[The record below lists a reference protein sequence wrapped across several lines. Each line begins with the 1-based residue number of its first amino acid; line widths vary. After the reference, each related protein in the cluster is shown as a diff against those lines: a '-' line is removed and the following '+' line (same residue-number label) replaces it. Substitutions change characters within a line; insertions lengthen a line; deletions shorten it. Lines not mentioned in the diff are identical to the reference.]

1 MRVTVIHNPG
11 AGDGETSAK
20 ELLAALREHGYQP
33 QYHSSKGGDLGTA
46 LADPGELVVVAGGDG
61 TVGDV
66 AKRLAGRAIPVAV
79 LPAGTANNIATTL
92 GSEGPLRDQVARW
105 AAAPRRPFDVGRAR
119 GPWGKRSFIESVG
132 CGLVADMMAR
142 FDRKKEQEP
151 APADPED
158 EVRAA
163 REELRQLLRGA
174 RPRHCRIEADGRDL
188 SGRYLLV
195 EVMNIPRI
203 GPRLLLAPG
212 ADPGDGS
219 LDVVALADEHTEQL
233 DAYLRAG
240 GSESANAAVAAHLV
254 SRQARH
260 VMIDPGDQRVHLDDE
275 ILLSE
280 QQSARGGGPI
290 HLHLQAGALQFLSA
304 AR

>member
-105 AAAPRRPFDVGRAR
+105 AAARRRPFDVGR
-119 GPWGKRSFIESVG
+119 
-132 CGLVADMMAR
+132 
-142 FDRKKEQEP
+142 
-151 APADPED
+151 
-158 EVRAA
+158 
-163 REELRQLLRGA
+163 
-174 RPRHCRIEADGRDL
+174 
-188 SGRYLLV
+188 
-195 EVMNIPRI
+195 
-203 GPRLLLAPG
+203 
-212 ADPGDGS
+212 
-219 LDVVALADEHTEQL
+219 
-233 DAYLRAG
+233 
-240 GSESANAAVAAHLV
+240 
-254 SRQARH
+254 
-260 VMIDPGDQRVHLDDE
+260 
-275 ILLSE
+275 
-280 QQSARGGGPI
+280 
-290 HLHLQAGALQFLSA
+290 
-304 AR
+304 